1 MFSLLQKTP
10 FRCKLWANYIFAA
23 TVAQEVVKGLIPGCS
38 SLGGACMKVF
48 VHGWMYEYKNKN

>member
-10 FRCKLWANYIFAA
+10 FRCNSRRNIFAA
-23 TVAQEVVKGLIPGCS
+23 TVAQEVVRGLIPGCS